1 MYTIYVVRIRK
12 NAHTILFYFSIHTI
26 QMTNL
31 DETDTCGSK
40 FFRDF
45 ERFLQSIYSKFYN
58 TNESENES
66 ENENENESEIIYDDV
81 DISLNDDIYSV
92 RMDLSKTLLNIKPF
106 SNSIQ

>member
-1 MYTIYVVRIRK
+1 MI
-12 NAHTILFYFSIHTI
+12 
-26 QMTNL
+26 NL

-58 TNESENES
+58 TNE
-66 ENENENESEIIYDDV
+66 NENMFDDV

-92 RMDLSKTLLNIKPF
+92 RMDLSNTLLNIKPF
-106 SNSIQ
+106 SNSTQ

>member
-1 MYTIYVVRIRK
+1 MI
-12 NAHTILFYFSIHTI
+12 
-26 QMTNL
+26 NL

-58 TNESENES
+58 TNEND
-66 ENENENESEIIYDDV
+66 NMFDDV

-92 RMDLSKTLLNIKPF
+92 RMDLSNTLLNIKPF
-106 SNSIQ
+106 SNSTQ